1 MIVSC
6 GIQSLHVSQ
15 STSRIRVDKLYS
27 HGPNPDSHLFC
38 MVCELKMGFK
48 LKKKKLVNRI
58 KGKQENYVI
67 FKFNVHKY
75 DLTGILL
82 HSFIYLLSK
91 TAFEIKFELR
101 SSNRD

>member
-15 STSRIRVDKLYS
+15 RTSRIRVDKLHS

-48 LKKKKLVNRI
+48 FFFKNWLTESKGSKKI
-58 KGKQENYVI
+58 M
-67 FKFNVHKY
+67 
-75 DLTGILL
+75 
-82 HSFIYLLSK
+82 
-91 TAFEIKFELR
+91 
-101 SSNRD
+101 